1 LQFRGRDIYNFAE
14 VLNTNI
20 NEMPMTEP
28 RLPLLPRWQSAQIAQ
43 RMRDR
48 RVVLLSGARQSGKTT
63 LARQL
68 RSDTTEYVTLDDP
81 IAREAAQAD
90 PLGFVKRQGLTLIID
105 EIQRV
110 PDLLPAIKLVVD
122 ENNRAGQFLLTGSA
136 NLGAIPQ
143 ANESLA
149 GRVAKVRLRPLSVG
163 EQKQAGAHFLER
175 AFGGDFSNTLPAFTR
190 AELTE
195 LALTGGYPEAITL
208 NASGRRAWHRDY
220 IDALLERDLSDI
232 TRIHRLDAMRKL
244 IEVVAAWSS
253 KQMNVADI
261 GSGLSITRPTL
272 EAYLGALE
280 ALFLIDRVPAW
291 TKGDYDRVG
300 KRDKLFMADTGLMA
314 HLLKWRPADVGQNSD
329 RIGKLIET
337 FVYNQLAA
345 LIDLNRDYRLFHYRD
360 REKREIDFVIER
372 ETDGAIL
379 AVEVKSALS
388 VKADD
393 FQHIRWFAE
402 TMAGGR
408 PFSGIVLYSGSE
420 VFPFRHRMKAIPVS
434 ALWAP

>member
-1 LQFRGRDIYNFAE
+1 
-14 VLNTNI
+14 
-20 NEMPMTEP
+20 MTDSRSP
-28 RLPLLPRWQSAQIAQ
+28 FFPRWQSAQVAQ
-43 RMRDR
+43 RMKDR
-48 RVVLLSGARQSGKTT
+48 RVLLLSGARQCGKTT
-63 LARQL
+63 LAKQL
-68 RSDTTEYVTLDDP
+68 RSDAVEYVTLDDP

-90 PLGFVKRQGLTLIID
+90 PLGFVKRKVPTLIID

-122 ENNRAGQFLLTGSA
+122 EDHRPGQFLLTGSA

-175 AFGGDFSNTLPAFTR
+175 AFGADFSNNLPEITR
-190 AELTE
+190 DELTE
-195 LALTGGYPEAITL
+195 IALTGGYPEAINL
-208 NASGRRAWHRDY
+208 NAGGRRSWHRDY
-220 IDALLERDLSDI
+220 INALLERDLKEIS
-232 TRIHRLDAMRKL
+232 RIHRLDAMRKL

-261 GSGLSITRPTL
+261 GSGLSIKRPTV

-280 ALFLIDRVPAW
+280 ALFLIDRIPAW
-291 TKGDYDRVG
+291 TRGDYDRVG
-300 KRDKLFMADTGLMA
+300 KKDKLFMADSGLMA
-314 HLLKWRPADVGQNSD
+314 SILNWRPEEVAQNSD

-345 LIDLNRDYRLFHYRD
+345 LIDLNDDYRLFHYRD
-360 REKREIDFVIER
+360 REKREIDFLIER

-379 AVEVKSALS
+379 AIEVKSALS
-388 VKADD
+388 VKGDD

-402 TMAGGR
+402 NMTGGR
-408 PFSGIVLYSGSE
+408 SFSGIVLYSGSE
-420 VFPFRHRMKAIPVS
+420 VFSFGNGMKAIPMS
-434 ALWAP
+434 AMWAE

>member
-1 LQFRGRDIYNFAE
+1 
-14 VLNTNI
+14 
-20 NEMPMTEP
+20 MTDSRSP
-28 RLPLLPRWQSAQIAQ
+28 FLPRWQSAQMAQ
-43 RMRDR
+43 RMKDR
-48 RVVLLSGARQSGKTT
+48 RVLLLSGARQCGKTT
-63 LARQL
+63 LAKQL
-68 RSDTTEYVTLDDP
+68 RSDSIEYVTLDDP

-90 PLGFVKRQGLTLIID
+90 PLGFVKRQVLTLIID

-122 ENNRAGQFLLTGSA
+122 EDNRPGQFLLTGSA

-163 EQKQAGAHFLER
+163 EQKQAGAHFLAR
-175 AFGGDFSNTLPAFTR
+175 AFGDDFSNNLPATTR
-190 AELTE
+190 DELTE
-195 LALTGGYPEAITL
+195 LALTGGYPEAINL
-208 NASGRRAWHRDY
+208 SASGRRAWHRDY
-220 IDALLERDLSDI
+220 INALLERDLREIS
-232 TRIHRLDAMRKL
+232 RIHRLDAMRKL

-261 GSGLSITRPTL
+261 GSGLSIKRPTV
-272 EAYLGALE
+272 EAYLAALE

-291 TKGDYDRVG
+291 TRGDYDRVG
-300 KRDKLFMADTGLMA
+300 KKDKLFMADSGLMA
-314 HLLKWRPADVGQNSD
+314 SILNWRPEEVVQNSD

-337 FVYNQLAA
+337 FVYSQLAA
-345 LIDLNRDYRLFHYRD
+345 LIDLNDDYRLFHYRD

-388 VKADD
+388 VKGDD

-402 TMAGGR
+402 NMTGGR

-420 VFPFRHRMKAIPVS
+420 VFSFGNRMKAIPMS
-434 ALWAP
+434 AMWAQ

>member
-1 LQFRGRDIYNFAE
+1 
-14 VLNTNI
+14 
-20 NEMPMTEP
+20 MTDS
-28 RLPLLPRWQSAQIAQ
+28 RSHLLPRWQSAQVAQ

-48 RVVLLSGARQSGKTT
+48 RVLLLSGARQCGKTT
-63 LARQL
+63 LAKQL
-68 RSDTTEYVTLDDP
+68 RSDAVEYVTLDDP
-81 IAREAAQAD
+81 SAREAAQAD
-90 PLGFVKRQGLTLIID
+90 PLGFVKRQVSTLIID

-122 ENNRAGQFLLTGSA
+122 EDHRPGQFLLTGSA

-163 EQKQAGAHFLER
+163 EQKQAGAQFLER
-175 AFGGDFSNTLPAFTR
+175 AFGADFSNNLPEITR
-190 AELTE
+190 DELTE
-195 LALTGGYPEAITL
+195 IALTGGYPEAINL
-208 NASGRRAWHRDY
+208 SAGGRRSWHRDY
-220 IDALLERDLSDI
+220 INALLERDLKEIS
-232 TRIHRLDAMRKL
+232 RIHRLDAMRKL

-261 GSGLSITRPTL
+261 GSGLSIKRPTV

-291 TKGDYDRVG
+291 TRGDYDRVG
-300 KRDKLFMADTGLMA
+300 KKDKLFMADSGLMA
-314 HLLKWRPADVGQNSD
+314 SILNWRREEVAQNSD

-345 LIDLNRDYRLFHYRD
+345 LIDLNDDYRLFHYRD
-360 REKREIDFVIER
+360 REKREIDFLIER

-388 VKADD
+388 VKGDD

-402 TMAGGR
+402 NMTGGR

-420 VFPFRHRMKAIPVS
+420 VFSFGNGMKAIPMS
-434 ALWAP
+434 AMWAK